1 MKGKTYSWNWDSDRE
16 GTFVVSQLYEKLH
29 NIVALDDENF
39 YNTSWKIPIPLGLKG
54 FMWELVLSKL
64 QTKENLLRNIIIG
77 ASNAECTFYHTHL
90 ESATHLIF
98 DCDLALEMWRRCY
111 WWFADIRVLLMD
123 VRTHF
128 WQHSGSM
135 IGKKQKWSWWLLWI
149 VTT

>member
-90 ESATHLIF
+90 ESATNLIF

-149 VTT
+149 VIT

>member
-1 MKGKTYSWNWDSDRE
+1 
-16 GTFVVSQLYEKLH
+16 
-29 NIVALDDENF
+29 
-39 YNTSWKIPIPLGLKG
+39 
-54 FMWELVLSKL
+54 MWELVLSKL

-98 DCDLALEMWRRCY
+98 DCDLAVEMWRRCY